1 VMVGIANAATA
12 TGPLYVWGN
21 VGERMSG
28 MHDPEGVSSNRSGPF
43 IKGGSKHPTANG
55 GRAYYFHNSAAGASA
70 GIARAGGRL
79 YNFVSRNND
88 WPASRVDP
96 KDGPFDLGKGGVER
110 IPNFSDRY
118 PPTRK

>member
-1 VMVGIANAATA
+1 
-12 TGPLYVWGN
+12 
-21 VGERMSG
+21 
-28 MHDPEGVSSNRSGPF
+28 MHDPEGVSRNRSGPF
-43 IKGGSKHPTANG
+43 IKGGSRHPTANG

-96 KDGPFDLGKGGVER
+96 ADGPFDLGKDKVER
-110 IPNFSDRY
+110 IPNFNDRY
-118 PPTRK
+118 PRPAAGARQSGEPPTRFGAEAYKAGWSAD